1 MSTPVA
7 TAEPPV
13 LPPTWSERRDF
24 PGWLPAVLVK
34 ELRQSLR
41 TRGFVG
47 SVILYQVIMAIGLV
61 WAMSEADLGRD
72 RGAFAAIN
80 GFYWFLL
87 SVLVAV
93 TTPWRGLTALRD
105 EIEQRSLDLL
115 VLTRLSAARIV
126 LGKWGSLAVQALLLL
141 LTTLP
146 YGVLRYFFGSV
157 NLLEDLASLA
167 GLLFLSMV
175 LSALAL
181 WVSTLPRFFRVLLP
195 VGVIFFLNTG
205 RFWSRTIAPLLFGR
219 GFGVPAASPGIYEQ
233 FALFLAGSV
242 LIALFLMFAIQRLAP
257 PAENHSLR
265 FRLGG
270 LAVLFGGFGLVAWR
284 GVPATGELVF
294 ALAVLGLVLA
304 NELSFARRP
313 LRVHVPGWLR
323 GHASGR
329 LFARLLLPGW
339 PSAALFAALC
349 CALIGIFVAGSGLW
363 ARVPVGRVVWCCVLG
378 WGMLVFP
385 ALLLSWLPAR
395 SVLRSGNAGYFVVQ
409 GLFGIVSLVLATG
422 ALQTFSHYRLVLWL
436 DTFSRMLPVS
446 GFWTTLAV
454 MGDRPLS
461 TTEIA
466 GQTATLALVLYFLW
480 KQTAGYRAEVY
491 LFMEDIGR
499 DSGPAAP

>member
-1 MSTPVA
+1 MSAPVV
-7 TAEPPV
+7 AEPPL

-72 RGAFAAIN
+72 RGAFTAIN

-87 SVLVAV
+87 GVLVAV

-126 LGKWGSLAVQALLLL
+126 LGKWSSLAVQALLLL

-146 YGVLRYFFGSV
+146 YGVLRYFFGAV
-157 NLLEDLASLA
+157 NLLEDLSSLA

-175 LSALAL
+175 LSAMAL

-195 VGVIFFLNTG
+195 VGAIFFLNTG
-205 RFWSRTIAPLLFGR
+205 RFWSRTIAPMLFGR
-219 GFGVPAASPGIYEQ
+219 GFGGPATGPSGYEQ
-233 FALFLAGSV
+233 FALFLGGCV

-265 FRLGG
+265 FRLGA
-270 LAVLFGGFGLVAWR
+270 LAVLVGAFGLVAWR
-284 GVPATGELVF
+284 GVLATGELLF
-294 ALAVLGLVLA
+294 ALAVVGLVLA
-304 NELSFARRP
+304 NELSFDRRP
-313 LRVHVPGWLR
+313 LRVHVPDWLR
-323 GHASGR
+323 RHSTGR
-329 LFARLLLPGW
+329 LFSRVLLPGW

-349 CALIGIFVAGSGLW
+349 CGLLIIIAAGSGLW
-363 ARVPVGRVVWCCVLG
+363 AKIPVGRVLWCCILG
-378 WGMLVFP
+378 WEMLVFP

-409 GLFGIVSLVLATG
+409 GIFGIVSLVLATDT
-422 ALQTFSHYRLVLWL
+422 LQAFSQHKLVLLL

-454 MGDRPLS
+454 LDERALS
-461 TTEIA
+461 TPEIA
-466 GQTATLALVLYFLW
+466 GQAAALALVLFFLW

-491 LFMEDIGR
+491 LFMDDIGR
-499 DSGPAAP
+499 ESGPPAP